1 MKHLIIGT
9 AGHIDH
15 GKTTLIKALTG
26 RETDRLEEEKKRGIS
41 IELGFTYF
49 DLPSG
54 VRAGIVDVPGH
65 EKFIKNMLAGVAGMD
80 IVILVVAADEGVMA
94 QTREHLEILR
104 FTGITRGIIALTK
117 ADMVDE
123 EWLEIAKEDVMETVA
138 GTFLEDAPIFAVSS
152 VTGEGIP
159 ALIEALDMIAKD
171 LPDRTEDALVR
182 YGVDRVFSI
191 SGFGTVVTG
200 TLVAG
205 SLTLGQ
211 EVMIYPSKK
220 KAKVRNLQVH
230 DQNVEVAHAGQR
242 VAINLAGIGKDEMDR
257 GDILSNVDAL
267 VNTPMLDVSLST
279 VELPFPLEN
288 RTRLRL
294 YLGTSEILCRLALL
308 DRDELNSFE
317 SGYAQLRLEEEIAVQ
332 PGDHF
337 VLRLYSPLIT
347 IGGGVIVDSLPH
359 KKKRIKPGESNPVEK
374 LFEADP
380 EEALMIRLREMESE
394 YPTIQSLAAVSGE
407 KIEKTQRR
415 VEALEAAGR
424 LHVFET
430 ADGKTVLSDE
440 KIQSLSQRMKQMIE
454 TYQSQYPLRLGMAKE
469 SLRSSLLS
477 EARSKVGE
485 KILQVMLSQGEYQ
498 EDSGIVSTADFTAT
512 LTEEQRSVQSLL
524 LQEAETHFVPLK
536 AEEMSLPAS
545 ADTWINELLQ
555 YMVREKQLIRLE
567 DDMLVSTQL
576 FESGI
581 ERMKE
586 LLAKNGKL
594 TVAEA
599 RDTLDTNRKVALAL
613 LSAMD
618 QRKITKRVGD
628 ERVPA

>member
-359 KKKRIKPGESNPVEK
+359 KKKRIKSGESNPVEK